1 MSKLLTVI
9 LAAGKG
15 TRMKS
20 RLPKVLHKIG
30 GKPMVEQVLCAA
42 QAAGSERNVI
52 VVGFGGEAVMQALE
66 GRAEFAM
73 QTEQLGTGHAVMQA
87 RDRLQDWDGTVLVVC
102 GDTPLLTPKTLKSL
116 WEEHE
121 AQGAKATVLTAKM
134 ADPTG
139 YGRVIRDTEGTVVK
153 IVEQK
158 DASEEEKLVDEVNT
172 AIYCFDAK
180 ALLSTLDSLTCN
192 NAQGEYYL
200 TDVIGILRTR
210 GERVW
215 AVVADDA
222 SEVQGVNS
230 RVQLAQAQEVLKQR
244 KNRQLMEDGVT
255 IIDPASTFVDTDV
268 EIGADTVLFPYTW
281 LSGKTKIGEN
291 SVIGP
296 NVMIEDSTVGSEVQM
311 KFVYAHECT
320 VKDGVTI
327 GPYVHLRPNTVIENN
342 VKIGNFIEV
351 KNSTVGE
358 GSKLPHLS
366 YIGDTDMGA
375 RVNVGCGTIMVN
387 YDGKNKHRTTI
398 EDDAFIGCN
407 SNLVAPVNIG
417 RGSFIAAGSTI
428 TKDVPEDALGVARAT
443 QKNIDGWAE
452 KNRNK

>member
-42 QAAGSERNVI
+42 NAAGSERNVVI
-52 VVGFGGEAVMQALE
+52 IGFGAEKVKEHLA
-66 GRAEFAM
+66 GRAQFAM
-73 QTEQLGTGHAVMQA
+73 QEEQLGTGHAVMQA
-87 RDRLQDWDGTVLVVC
+87 RDILADWDGTVLVVC
-102 GDTPLLTPKTLKSL
+102 GDTPLLTPELLKNL
-116 WEEHE
+116 CKEHE
-121 AQGAKATVLTAKM
+121 AQGAKATVLSAIM

-139 YGRVIRDTEGTVVK
+139 YGRVIRDEEGVVVK

-180 ALLSTLDSLTCN
+180 ALLGTLDSLTCN

-200 TDVIGILRTR
+200 TDVIGILRDR

-222 SEVQGVNS
+222 SEVQGINS
-230 RVQLAQAQEVLKQR
+230 RVQLAQAQQVMKER
-244 KNRQLMEDGVT
+244 KNRQLMEAGVT

-268 EIGADTVLFPYTW
+268 EIGMDTVLYPYTW

-296 NVMIEDSTVGSEVQM
+296 NVMVEDSVIGNDVQM

-320 VKDGVTI
+320 VKDGVTV
-327 GPYVHLRPNTVIENN
+327 GPYVHLRPDTVIENH

-375 RVNVGCGTIMVN
+375 RVNIGCGTIMVN
-387 YDGKNKHRTTI
+387 YDGQHKHRTTI

-407 SNLVAPVNIG
+407 SNLVAPVTIG
-417 RGSFIAAGSTI
+417 RGAFVAAGSTI
-428 TKDVPEDALGVARAT
+428 TKDVPDDALGVARAA

-452 KNRNK
+452 KKKK

>member
-1 MSKLLTVI
+1 MVMEH
-9 LAAGKG
+9 LA
-15 TRMKS
+15 
-20 RLPKVLHKIG
+20 
-30 GKPMVEQVLCAA
+30 
-42 QAAGSERNVI
+42 
-52 VVGFGGEAVMQALE
+52 

-73 QTEQLGTGHAVMQA
+73 QEEQLGTGHAVMQA
-87 RDRLQDWDGTVLVVC
+87 RDILAEHSGTVLVVC
-102 GDTPLLTPKTLKSL
+102 GDTPLLSARLLKGL
-116 WEEHE
+116 CAEHE

-139 YGRVIRDTEGTVVK
+139 YGRVIRDEEGAVVK

-158 DASEEEKLVDEVNT
+158 DASEEEKLVNEVNT

-180 ALLSTLDSLTCN
+180 ALLGTLDSLTCD

-200 TDVIGILRTR
+200 TDVIGLLREQ
-210 GERVW
+210 GQRVW
-215 AVVADDA
+215 AVVADDP
-222 SEVQGVNS
+222 SEVQGINS
-230 RVQLAQAQEVLKQR
+230 RVQLAQAQQVLKER
-244 KNRQLMEDGVT
+244 RNRQLMEAGVT

-268 EIGADTVLFPYTW
+268 EIGTDTVLFPYTW
-281 LSGKTKIGEN
+281 LSGNTKIGEN

-296 NVMIEDSTVGSEVQM
+296 NVMIEDSIIGSDVQM
-311 KFVYAHECT
+311 KFTYAHECI

-327 GPYVHLRPNTVIENN
+327 GPYVHLRPNTVIENS

-375 RVNVGCGTIMVN
+375 RVNIGCGTIMVN
-387 YDGKNKHRTTI
+387 YDGQNKHRTTI

-407 SNLVAPVNIG
+407 SNLVAPVTIG
-417 RGSFIAAGSTI
+417 RGAFIAAGSTI
-428 TKDVPEDALGVARAT
+428 TKNVPEDALGVARAV

-452 KNRNK
+452 KKKK

>member
-42 QAAGSERNVI
+42 NEAGSECNVVI
-52 VVGFGGEAVMQALE
+52 VGFGAEKVMEHLA
-66 GRAEFAM
+66 GRAQFAM
-73 QTEQLGTGHAVMQA
+73 QEEQLGTGHAVMQA
-87 RDRLQDWDGTVLVVC
+87 RDILADWDGTVLVVC
-102 GDTPLLTPKTLKSL
+102 GDTPLLTPALLKNL
-116 WEEHE
+116 YEEHE

-139 YGRVIRDTEGTVVK
+139 YGRVIRDSEGVVVK

-180 ALLSTLDSLTCN
+180 ALLGTLDSLTCN

-200 TDVIGILRTR
+200 TDVIGILRDR

-215 AVVADDA
+215 AVVADDP
-222 SEVQGVNS
+222 SEVQGINS
-230 RVQLAQAQEVLKQR
+230 RVQLAGAQQVMKER
-244 KNRQLMEDGVT
+244 KNRQLMEAGVT

-268 EIGADTVLFPYTW
+268 EIGMDTVLYPYTW

-296 NVMIEDSTVGSEVQM
+296 NVMIEDSVVGNDVQM

-320 VKDGVTI
+320 VKDGVTV
-327 GPYVHLRPNTVIENN
+327 GPYVHLRPNTVIENH

-375 RVNVGCGTIMVN
+375 RVNIGCGTIMVN
-387 YDGKNKHRTTI
+387 YDGQNKHRTTI

-407 SNLVAPVNIG
+407 SNLVAPVTIG
-417 RGSFIAAGSTI
+417 RGAFVAAGSTI
-428 TKDVPEDALGVARAT
+428 TKNVPEDALGVARAV

-452 KNRNK
+452 KHKK

>member
-42 QAAGSERNVI
+42 NAAGSERNVVI
-52 VVGFGGEAVMQALE
+52 VGFGADMVMAHLQ
-66 GRAEFAM
+66 GQAEFAL
-73 QTEQLGTGHAVMQA
+73 QEEQLGTGHAVMQA
-87 RDRLQDWDGTVLVVC
+87 RDILAEWDGTVLVVC
-102 GDTPLLTPKTLKSL
+102 GDTPLLSADLL
-116 WEEHE
+116 QNLCAEHE
-121 AQGAKATVLTAKM
+121 AQNAKATVLTAKM
-134 ADPTG
+134 PDPTG
-139 YGRVIRDTEGTVVK
+139 YGRVIRDEEGVVVK

-158 DASEEEKLVDEVNT
+158 DASEEEKLVNEVNT

-180 ALLSTLDSLTCN
+180 ALLGTLDSLTCE

-200 TDVIGILRTR
+200 TDVIGLLRER

-222 SEVQGVNS
+222 SEVQGINS
-230 RVQLAQAQEVLKQR
+230 RVQLAQAQQVLKER
-244 KNRQLMEDGVT
+244 KNRLLMEAGVT
-255 IIDPASTFVDTDV
+255 IIDPASTFVDMDV
-268 EIGADTVLFPYTW
+268 EVGADTVLFPYTW
-281 LSGKTKIGEN
+281 LSGKTKIGAN

-296 NVMIEDSTVGSEVQM
+296 NVMIEDSEIGSDVQM
-311 KFVYAHECT
+311 KFVYAHECV
-320 VKDGVTI
+320 VKDGVTV

-375 RVNVGCGTIMVN
+375 RVNIGCGTIMVN
-387 YDGKNKHRTTI
+387 YDGQNKHRTTI

-407 SNLVAPVNIG
+407 SNLVAPVTIG
-417 RGSFIAAGSTI
+417 RGAFVAAGSTI
-428 TKDVPEDALGVARAT
+428 TKNVPEEALGVARAV

-452 KNRNK
+452 KKKK

>member
-42 QAAGSERNVI
+42 NEAGSERNVVI
-52 VVGFGGEAVMQALE
+52 IGFGAEKVKEHLE
-66 GRAEFAM
+66 GRAQFAM
-73 QTEQLGTGHAVMQA
+73 QEEQLGTGHAVMQA
-87 RDRLQDWDGTVLVVC
+87 RDILADWDGTVLVVC
-102 GDTPLLTPKTLKSL
+102 GDTPLLTPELLKNL
-116 WEEHE
+116 CQEHE

-139 YGRVIRDTEGTVVK
+139 YGRVIRDSEGVVVK

-180 ALLSTLDSLTCN
+180 ALLGTLDSLTCE

-200 TDVIGILRTR
+200 TDVIGILRDR

-215 AVVADDA
+215 AVVADDP
-222 SEVQGVNS
+222 SEVQGINS
-230 RVQLAQAQEVLKQR
+230 RVQLAQAQQVMKER
-244 KNRQLMEDGVT
+244 KNRQLMEAGVT

-268 EIGADTVLFPYTW
+268 EIGMDTVLYPYTW

-296 NVMIEDSTVGSEVQM
+296 NVMVEDSVIGNDVQM

-320 VKDGVTI
+320 VKDGVTV
-327 GPYVHLRPNTVIENN
+327 GPYVHLRPNTVIENH

-375 RVNVGCGTIMVN
+375 RVNIGCGTIMVN
-387 YDGKNKHRTTI
+387 YDGQNKHRTTI

-407 SNLVAPVNIG
+407 SNLVAPVTIG
-417 RGSFIAAGSTI
+417 RGAFVAAGSTI
-428 TKDVPEDALGVARAT
+428 TKNVPEDALGVARAV

-452 KNRNK
+452 KKKK

>member
-42 QAAGSERNVI
+42 NEAGSERNVVI
-52 VVGFGGEAVMQALE
+52 IGFGAEKVKEHLE
-66 GRAEFAM
+66 GRAQFAM
-73 QTEQLGTGHAVMQA
+73 QEEQLGTGHAVMQA
-87 RDRLQDWDGTVLVVC
+87 RDILADWDGTVLVVC
-102 GDTPLLTPKTLKSL
+102 GDTPLLTPELLKNL
-116 WEEHE
+116 CQEHE

-134 ADPTG
+134 PDPTG
-139 YGRVIRDTEGTVVK
+139 YGRVIRDSEGVVVK

-180 ALLSTLDSLTCN
+180 ALLGTLDSLTCE

-200 TDVIGILRTR
+200 TDVIGILRDR

-215 AVVADDA
+215 AVVADDP
-222 SEVQGVNS
+222 SEVQGINS
-230 RVQLAQAQEVLKQR
+230 RVQLAQAQQVMKER
-244 KNRQLMEDGVT
+244 KNRQLMEAGVT

-268 EIGADTVLFPYTW
+268 EIGMDTVLYPYTW

-296 NVMIEDSTVGSEVQM
+296 NVMVEDSVIGNDVQM

-320 VKDGVTI
+320 VKDGVTV
-327 GPYVHLRPNTVIENN
+327 GPYVHLRPNTVIENH

-375 RVNVGCGTIMVN
+375 RVNIGCGTIMVN
-387 YDGKNKHRTTI
+387 YDGQNKHRTTI

-407 SNLVAPVNIG
+407 RNLVAPVTIG
-417 RGSFIAAGSTI
+417 RGAFVAAGSTI
-428 TKDVPEDALGVARAT
+428 TKNVPEDALGVARAV

-452 KNRNK
+452 KKKK